1 MRFKEKNGV
10 LEIYLEGRIDSQNA
24 AEFEAEIMDAM
35 DSHPSMDLLMDATD
49 LAYISSAGLRALI
62 KMRKRIGKPIRIR
75 EVSPEIYEIFET
87 TGFTELFQVERK
99 MRRVS
104 VEGCEVLGEGF
115 YGTVYRLDP
124 ETIIKVYNSPF
135 ALDLI
140 QNEKKMARA
149 AFISGIPTAI
159 SYDIVRVDG
168 HYGAVFELL
177 DCRSFNDIIIDEPER
192 AEELLQQY
200 VAFLKQIHDTVMKPG
215 TAPSAKQRFLDYVD
229 VIRESLPDD
238 IYHKLKEIL
247 ETIPE
252 SDHVIHG
259 DYHMKNVMLQNGEPM
274 LIDMDNI
281 SLGHPIF
288 DLQALYVTY
297 KAFEEDDPGNSEA
310 FLGMSSELTDF
321 IWKRIKELYFET
333 TDPEVLEKKEEQI
346 RVVAGVR
353 FMYLLVVSGM
363 KETELGKLRIK
374 HTVEH
379 FRELLDK
386 LETLV

>member
-1 MRFKEKNGV
+1 MSLRE
-10 LEIYLEGRIDSQNA
+10 RR
-24 AEFEAEIMDAM
+24 
-35 DSHPSMDLLMDATD
+35 
-49 LAYISSAGLRALI
+49 SSF
-62 KMRKRIGKPIRIR
+62 
-75 EVSPEIYEIFET
+75 S
-87 TGFTELFQVERK
+87 
-99 MRRVS
+99 S
-104 VEGCEVLGEGF
+104 
-115 YGTVYRLDP
+115 
-124 ETIIKVYNSPF
+124 
-135 ALDLI
+135 
-140 QNEKKMARA
+140 
-149 AFISGIPTAI
+149 
-159 SYDIVRVDG
+159 
-168 HYGAVFELL
+168 
-177 DCRSFNDIIIDEPER
+177 
-192 AEELLQQY
+192 
-200 VAFLKQIHDTVMKPG
+200 
-215 TAPSAKQRFLDYVD
+215 
-229 VIRESLPDD
+229 IRESLPDD
-238 IYHKLKEIL
+238 IYHKLKKIL

-333 TDPEVLEKKEEQI
+333 TDPEVLEKKEDQI

>member
-35 DSHPSMDLLMDATD
+35 DSHPSMDLLVDATD

-62 KMRKRIGKPIRIR
+62 KVRKRIGKPLRIR

-159 SYDIVRVDG
+159 SYDIVRVGD

-177 DCRSFNDIIIDEPER
+177 DCRSFNDIIMDEPEKK
-192 AEELLQQY
+192 EELLQQY

-238 IYHKLKEIL
+238 IYHKLKKIL

-346 RVVAGVR
+346 RVVAGIR

-363 KETELGKLRIK
+363 KDTELGKLRIK

>member
-24 AEFEAEIMDAM
+24 AEFEAEIMKVM
-35 DSHPSMDLLMDATD
+35 DSHPSMDLLVDATD

-238 IYHKLKEIL
+238 IYHKLKKIL

-297 KAFEEDDPGNSEA
+297 KAFGEDDPGNSEA

-333 TDPEVLEKKEEQI
+333 TDPEVLEKKEDQI

>member
-1 MRFKEKNGV
+1 MRFKEENGV

-24 AEFEAEIMDAM
+24 AEVEDEIMKAM
-35 DSHPSMDLLMDATD
+35 DSHPSMDVLVDATD

-62 KMRKRIGKPIRIR
+62 KMRKRIGKPLRIR

-159 SYDIVRVDG
+159 SYDIVRVDD

-215 TAPSAKQRFLDYVD
+215 TAPSAKQRFLNYVD

-238 IYHKLKEIL
+238 IYHKLKKIL

-259 DYHMKNVMLQNGEPM
+259 DYHMKNVMMQNGEPM

-363 KETELGKLRIK
+363 KDTELGKLRIK